1 MKGILLQSIR
11 VHPVP
16 DGLSQ
21 NNVLA
26 SGRDTNQCRA
36 GLAAIKN
43 ISIGLS
49 GLVDFGKQHVSIV
62 RKLGQ
67 SIHEQIDVEALEDG
81 GSIAITPR
89 IAIAGFFSSRGSVL
103 LGIILAFSHLGAFV
117 IAAFEMIQGL
127 GGVFGR
133 FSQDELAMIGNVFA
147 AVIVRVVLIEVAII
161 STFVIVI
168 VIVVADYYKEKYF
181 ERAGVGE
188 NVGE

>member
-1 MKGILLQSIR
+1 
-11 VHPVP
+11 
-16 DGLSQ
+16 
-21 NNVLA
+21 
-26 SGRDTNQCRA
+26 
-36 GLAAIKN
+36 
-43 ISIGLS
+43 
-49 GLVDFGKQHVSIV
+49 
-62 RKLGQ
+62 
-67 SIHEQIDVEALEDG
+67 
-81 GSIAITPR
+81 
-89 IAIAGFFSSRGSVL
+89 
-103 LGIILAFSHLGAFV
+103 
-117 IAAFEMIQGL
+117 MIQGL